1 MSPPSSLFGAEGL
14 VPVRSAPSDH
24 RDEAAPTVSFRM
36 CGRPPHRN
44 CVMDGDT
51 FYLGRQSIRLADIDA
66 PEIHSPK
73 CASEAR
79 LGAEATHRLQ
89 SLLNAGPIDLRAT
102 DRDQDRYGRKL
113 RVVVRDGRSLGSV
126 LVSEGLA
133 RDWTG
138 RQMPWCS

>member
-1 MSPPSSLFGAEGL
+1 
-14 VPVRSAPSDH
+14 
-24 RDEAAPTVSFRM
+24 
-36 CGRPPHRN
+36 
-44 CVMDGDT
+44 MDGDT
-51 FYLGRQSIRLADIDA
+51 FYLGRESIRIADIDA
-66 PEIHSPK
+66 PETHSPK

-79 LGAEATHRLQ
+79 LGAAATHRLQ
-89 SLLNAGPIDLRAT
+89 SLLNAGPIDLRAI

-133 RDWTG
+133 REWNG